1 MKKLVVLLNLLFVFS
16 LAFSQNGC
24 NNYWSAISPDG
35 NYIYFSSDRDGGKYE
50 IYRVDIDGVSNLI
63 RLTTDSNFDKLYP
76 SINHDGSLIAFQYGD
91 YGATTEVYI
100 MNNDGTNLTQLTD
113 NSVYDGYPNFS
124 PDGTKIVFDAWDDT
138 TYPEIF
144 TMNIDGTE
152 RTQLTNETGA
162 YWQSA
167 PIYNPSGTKIVM
179 SAGFNADNH
188 FVYIDLDGTNWVD
201 ITPYND
207 PLSDME
213 WALHF
218 NSDASKI
225 AFQTNEF
232 SGGYNTGYDIV
243 IADIDGSNWNQLT
256 NSANGAYH
264 GLPFFHPSNDKI
276 YYSYNAGNTND
287 HWSIYT
293 MDLDGSNPQELFACN
308 TLGLLENFD
317 LSKNLIYPNPCHNQ
331 INIDFMGE
339 VNIEIHDLTGRLVL
353 SSTFK
358 NIDVSQ
364 LESGIYAVII
374 KDVNDKIIKTEKLIK
389 SE

>member
-35 NYIYFSSDRDGGKYE
+35 NYIYFSSDRDGEKYE

-167 PIYNPSGTKIVM
+167 PIYNPSGTYLYVSM
-179 SAGFNADNH
+179 GYNADNY
-188 FVYIDLDGTNWVD
+188 FARMNLDGTNLVN
-201 ITPYND
+201 ITQPNTFGF
-207 PLSDME
+207 SE

-218 NSDASKI
+218 NADASKI
-225 AFQTNEF
+225 TFYTTEWV
-232 SGGYNTGYDIV
+232 GYYNGSDIV
-243 IADIDGSNWNQLT
+243 IADTTGENWNQLT
-256 NSANGAYH
+256 NSSNGSYYSF
-264 GLPFFHPSNDKI
+264 PFFHPSNNKI
-276 YYSYNAGNTND
+276 YYSYYSSNAND
-287 HWSIYT
+287 YWSIYT
-293 MDLDGSNPQELFACN
+293 MDLDGSNPQELITCG
-308 TLGLLENFD
+308 TVGLSENYD